1 MLSVSSDR
9 SPSVDSKAYAGAVSR
24 RSALRFGAL
33 AILAPPLLAACGPKD
48 DTAPNGVDQLT
59 PFYTSALA
67 DVATANAA
75 AKALPGDAPTFQV
88 AAQVRQAHASA
99 LAKEISRAA
108 ASSTTPK
115 PPAGAP
121 ASAGASETDAINAL
135 VAALNK
141 TAASTLVQ
149 QVPRYRAGL
158 VASICGGC
166 ASLAQALTGS
176 PVPSAPQSATLLAA
190 GSPPAALDSGTVAA
204 LQKALAAEHAAFW
217 VCGTANT
224 FLSGSAASAV
234 DTATIAHQLRRD
246 STEAVLAAGGTTPVQ
261 SQPAYKTPQPIT
273 DQASALAALA
283 TAEQDA
289 EVAWRAVCENTD
301 DHAVRSMGQAGL
313 IGAVLWQTTWRH
325 LASVVPASIAMPG
338 QPG

>member
-1 MLSVSSDR
+1 M
-9 SPSVDSKAYAGAVSR
+9 SR
-24 RSALRFGAL
+24 RSALRLGAL

-59 PFYTSALA
+59 PFYTSALT
-67 DVATANAA
+67 DVASANAA
-75 AKALPGDAPTFQV
+75 ARAFPSDAPTFQV
-88 AAQVRQAHASA
+88 AAQVRQAHADA

-108 ASSTTPK
+108 TSSTTAK

-121 ASAGASETDAINAL
+121 AAVAGSAGDAVTAL
-135 VAALNK
+135 VAALNQ
-141 TAASTLVQ
+141 TSAATLVQ

-166 ASLAQALTGS
+166 ASLAQALNGA
-176 PVPSAPQSATLLAA
+176 PVPTTQQSATLTAA
-190 GSPPAALDSGTVAA
+190 GSPSGSLAADTVAA

-224 FLSGSAASAV
+224 FLSGSAGTAD
-234 DTATIAHQLRRD
+234 DTATIAHQTRRD
-246 STEAVLAAGGTTPVQ
+246 TTEQVLTAGGATPVQ
-261 SQPAYKTPQPIT
+261 SQAAYKTPQPIT

-283 TAEQDA
+283 IAEQDA

-313 IGAVLWQTTWRH
+313 IGAVLWQTSWRH
-325 LASVVPASIAMPG
+325 LASVVPASVAMPG
-338 QPG
+338 LPG